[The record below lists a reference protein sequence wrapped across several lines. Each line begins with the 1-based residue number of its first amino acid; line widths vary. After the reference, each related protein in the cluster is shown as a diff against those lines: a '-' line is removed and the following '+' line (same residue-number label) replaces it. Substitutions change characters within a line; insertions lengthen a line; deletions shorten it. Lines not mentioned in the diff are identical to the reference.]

1 MKKERNVINIVA
13 PIIFLVVLLG
23 VWQLVTKVFRIDMTV
38 LPSPVDIGI
47 AFKDKFIGIILP
59 DLWITVKDIVIGY
72 CIAVPL
78 GLLIAALCSQSKIA
92 VKIATP
98 LVIMLLV
105 TPMMAL
111 IPIFMLFLGF
121 NTSVKIIVVV
131 LQTMPIIILNSLTG
145 FSNVQKF
152 QLDLMSSYGCS
163 RLEVFIKATFM
174 NALPEVFGGLKLGC
188 VLCTI
193 GAVSADIGVGRGGVG
208 TRIQTAASV
217 FATDTVFATIIVTC
231 IVGIILFEIVSRI
244 ERVCLNW
251 K

>member
-1 MKKERNVINIVA
+1 MKKDRHVINFVA
-13 PIIFLVVLLG
+13 PIVFLVILLI
-23 VWQLVTKVFRIDMTV
+23 VWQMITVIFRIDMTII
-38 LPSPVDIGI
+38 PSPLDIAI
-47 AFKDKFIGIILP
+47 AFRDKFIGIILP
-59 DLWITVKDIVIGY
+59 DLWITVKDIVAGY

-78 GLLIAALCSQSKIA
+78 GLLVAALCSQSKTA
-92 VKIATP
+92 ARIATP

-121 NTSVKIIVVV
+121 STSVKIIVVV

-145 FSNVQKF
+145 FCNVQKS
-152 QLDLMSSYGCS
+152 QLDLMASYGCS
-163 RLEVFIKATFM
+163 RFEIFQKVTFM

-193 GAVSADIGVGRGGVG
+193 GAVSADIGVGQGGVG

-231 IVGIILFEIVSRI
+231 IVGILLFEIVSRI
-244 ERVCLNW
+244 ERACLNW